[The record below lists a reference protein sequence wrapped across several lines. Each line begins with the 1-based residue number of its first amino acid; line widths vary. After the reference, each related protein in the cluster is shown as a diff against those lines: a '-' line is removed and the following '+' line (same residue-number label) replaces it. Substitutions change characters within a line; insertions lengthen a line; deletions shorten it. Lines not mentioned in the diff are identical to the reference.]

1 MGSADFCVIPS
12 LYCKLKTE
20 GRGIASVTGTFFHG
34 QGHGDGCDC
43 FLEIHFWSVLHLM
56 RGRLAQK
63 LAEIYLGCYIESKV
77 PNILQPKCT
86 IGPSVSS

>member
-20 GRGIASVTGTFFHG
+20 GRGIASVTGTFSTVRDMVTVATVFWKS
-34 QGHGDGCDC
+34 
-43 FLEIHFWSVLHLM
+43 IFWSVLHLM
-56 RGRLAQK
+56 RGRLTQN

-77 PNILQPKCT
+77 PNILQP
-86 IGPSVSS
+86 